1 MSPSSHVFLWRHRV
15 IVTLLDYFWR
25 SAGRGGWGFTWER
38 REREWEKVVLY
49 FLTKKLVYLDG
60 MRTPDSLMHWQSNSL
75 SKSFPEWEMMMC
87 CTSVK
92 MHRMFVKYKVISR
105 VVVSMFIKKSCNI
118 QSSRDYFLPLLPWQK
133 WNILSPFL
141 LEVEEVAKATS
152 FFRECLLSDKYIGT
166 WL

>member
-105 VVVSMFIKKSCNI
+105 VVVSMFIKKKL
-118 QSSRDYFLPLLPWQK
+118 QHP
-133 WNILSPFL
+133 ILSWL
-141 LEVEEVAKATS
+141 LLAFIALTKMEYIVT
-152 FFRECLLSDKYIGT
+152 LSTRSRRSCESHIVF
-166 WL
+166 